1 MALYH
6 KWNVKNDFAYV
17 FTFFSLISDSLGSVE
32 HSQNISI
39 QESNHTYAILKH
51 IGHFCHVPLYSG
63 NPISRE
69 WSMFMCTIYCSQRYS
84 FMFSGEG
91 EKIPGKKVYS

>member
-1 MALYH
+1 MPVLSNAFEINCP
-6 KWNVKNDFAYV
+6 K
-17 FTFFSLISDSLGSVE
+17 SSDVIYGRSPNNKYSG
-32 HSQNISI
+32 
-39 QESNHTYAILKH
+39 NHTYAILKH

-69 WSMFMCTIYCSQRYS
+69 WSMFMCTIYCSQRYR
-84 FMFSGEG
+84 FMFSGAG